1 MRMSDPTSFSIG
13 RQILK
18 YFNDFYYW
26 HIQFHGK
33 IEQKQVKIKKIKWNM
48 FKSDSFF
55 LIYKVLEYLNE
66 F

>member
-1 MRMSDPTSFSIG
+1 MAFIIG
-13 RQILK
+13 I
-18 YFNDFYYW
+18 F
-26 HIQFHGK
+26 QFHGK

-66 F
+66 FWNLFLDKVYLKN

>member
-1 MRMSDPTSFSIG
+1 MTFIIG
-13 RQILK
+13 I
-18 YFNDFYYW
+18 F
-26 HIQFHGK
+26 QFHGK

-66 F
+66 FWNLFLDKVYLKN

>member
-1 MRMSDPTSFSIG
+1 MTFIIG
-13 RQILK
+13 I
-18 YFNDFYYW
+18 F
-26 HIQFHGK
+26 QFHGK